1 MIGKKHKIIMLRIL
15 KPILM
20 TFCKTNAVK
29 KLILDLL
36 KALAKTTDNT
46 IDDQIVDY
54 VSVNLWPEVK

>member
-1 MIGKKHKIIMLRIL
+1 MFGKEHNIIMLRIL

-54 VSVNLWPEVK
+54 VSVHLWPEVK

>member
-1 MIGKKHKIIMLRIL
+1 MLRIL

-20 TFCKTNAVK
+20 TFVKTNAVK

-46 IDDQIVDY
+46 VDDQIVDY
-54 VSVNLWPEVK
+54 IAVHLWPENK

>member
-1 MIGKKHKIIMLRIL
+1 MIRIL
-15 KPILM
+15 KPLLL

-54 VSVNLWPEVK
+54 VSVHLWPEVK